1 MAIATES
8 TYAGTQASNSLSIMP
23 LIQKSNQK
31 ATKNFL
37 AILTA
42 NLSNDFTLPSQL
54 VIDFAPKRCHLERPI
69 KRHR

>member
-1 MAIATES
+1 MAIATEP

-42 NLSNDFTLPSQL
+42 NLSNRA
-54 VIDFAPKRCHLERPI
+54 IGN
-69 KRHR
+69 